1 MRAIRTKHL
10 LCPVFVLLL
19 PISIF
24 SFYSTLTLPPLPIS
38 HAHYELYT
46 VCCSGAERAPFP
58 HRWLFWGAGK
68 LDATVLIFFFSFFSF
83 SFSSQRWR
91 GQTLGRITPQRPNRS
106 LLSKASQMHLSEL
119 NTYELCTGVGDDSS
133 VTGADGGEGR
143 GGRERDIEWY
153 TGADAPTH
161 SRTRAKRGSDAHNRA
176 HARAS
181 IKSKCHWRQDHSK
194 IH

>member
-1 MRAIRTKHL
+1 MEPLWEPYVPSISSVLFLFFCFLFQSFLSIPLSHFLPFLSLTPIMNCIQYVVLGLRGLHFHIDGFFGELENWML
-10 LCPVFVLLL
+10 L
-19 PISIF
+19 S
-24 SFYSTLTLPPLPIS
+24 
-38 HAHYELYT
+38 
-46 VCCSGAERAPFP
+46 
-58 HRWLFWGAGK
+58 W
-68 LDATVLIFFFSFFSF
+68 FFSF

>member
-1 MRAIRTKHL
+1 MEPLWEPYVPSISSVLFLFFCFLFQSFLSIPLSHCLPFLSLTPIMNCIQYVVLGLRGLHFHIDGFFGELENWML
-10 LCPVFVLLL
+10 L
-19 PISIF
+19 S
-24 SFYSTLTLPPLPIS
+24 
-38 HAHYELYT
+38 
-46 VCCSGAERAPFP
+46 
-58 HRWLFWGAGK
+58 W
-68 LDATVLIFFFSFFSF
+68 FFSF

-194 IH
+194 IN

>member
-1 MRAIRTKHL
+1 MEPLWEPYVPSISSVLFLFFCFLFQSFLSIPLSHCHPFLSLTPIMNCIQYVVLGLRGLHFHIDGFFGELENWML
-10 LCPVFVLLL
+10 L
-19 PISIF
+19 S
-24 SFYSTLTLPPLPIS
+24 
-38 HAHYELYT
+38 
-46 VCCSGAERAPFP
+46 
-58 HRWLFWGAGK
+58 W
-68 LDATVLIFFFSFFSF
+68 FFSF